1 MMYIVL
7 AGSNNKPE
15 SYIENDLND
24 VRRLTHSLVQRGF
37 ALEEVTIYEVEKRL
51 LATIEFVTDLVKQPT

>member
-7 AGSNNKPE
+7 AGSINKPE

-24 VRRLTHSLVQRGF
+24 VRRLTQSLVQRGF
-37 ALEEVTIYEVEKRL
+37 ALEEVIIYEVEKRL